1 MLSYL
6 LIIATQVF
14 YANNATNISAETA
27 LTTSWMGPSITALT
41 NLNSGFRVYEV
52 DSAVRR
58 LYIYLEILTTSF
70 VSVISDIRNRG
81 RSHVS
86 YNSDSPNTSR
96 LIHDLQV
103 AE

>member
-6 LIIATQVF
+6 LIKATQVF

-52 DSAVRR
+52 DSAVR
-58 LYIYLEILTTSF
+58 LNIYLEILTTSF